1 LQNQFKNLTH
11 DMQDLDKSTSKT
23 DNKISKS
30 SLIFIAGVANI
41 IPFMIILDM
50 IAKNAYDIKVLSNIQ
65 VKI

>member
-1 LQNQFKNLTH
+1 
-11 DMQDLDKSTSKT
+11 MQDLDKSTSKT